1 MSVYVEEKDNFIL
14 SRVIL
19 HQYKQK
25 IHGASSVH
33 GRTFVDLE
41 EAELEPCVKTKQMGV
56 SQR

>member
-1 MSVYVEEKDNFIL
+1 MFVYVEEKDNFIL

-41 EAELEPCVKTKQMGV
+41 EAELEPCVKTKQMGM
-56 SQR
+56 S

>member
-19 HQYKQK
+19 RQYKQK
-25 IHGASSVH
+25 IHDASSVH

-41 EAELEPCVKTKQMGV
+41 VAESEPYLKTKQMGLN
-56 SQR
+56 